1 MLFNYKV
8 NIIFSCLED
17 LEQYVENTSKY
28 SISLSQKIKDEFYSK
43 IPNLQE
49 YPKMYPIFKII
60 DNVKIRKIVIKNYV
74 ILYSI
79 NNNNINI
86 LNIYPQKSNYI
97 NLAKI

>member
-8 NIIFSCLED
+8 DIISSCLED

-49 YPKMYPIFKII
+49 YPQMYPVFKII
-60 DNVKIRKIVIKNYV
+60 DNVKIRKIVIQKYV
-74 ILYSI
+74 ILYTL
-79 NNNNINI
+79 NNKQITI

-97 NLAKI
+97 NLIKI